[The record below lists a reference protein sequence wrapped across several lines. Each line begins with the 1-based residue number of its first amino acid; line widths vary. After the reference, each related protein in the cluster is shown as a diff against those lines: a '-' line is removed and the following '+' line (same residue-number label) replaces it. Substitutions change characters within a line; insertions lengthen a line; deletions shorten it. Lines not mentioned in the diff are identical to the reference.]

1 MLAMGKCVTMAYAKS
16 MFGLRRSG
24 FFAFGLREACAYLS
38 CLMLVFSGYHMCSD
52 GKFSAIVCLGSVFQ
66 ALSFVLLYMKYSI
79 FLYILNLIL
88 AFFEN
93 FVAIFL
99 SNNCHKGYASDP
111 LPPMAFHYACFRCTL
126 SYLRCG
132 CIPICGSRTTY
143 P

>member
-79 FLYILNLIL
+79 FLYFLNLIF

-93 FVAIFL
+93 
-99 SNNCHKGYASDP
+99 
-111 LPPMAFHYACFRCTL
+111 
-126 SYLRCG
+126 
-132 CIPICGSRTTY
+132 ICGKFSFFYRTIATKVTRPTRLRQWHFIMHASY
-143 P
+143 VRYRICDAVVC